1 MGSKGGFT
9 LLGLLIILS
18 VLCDSGHSLRC
29 YNCPNAVGAC
39 TVATNCTA
47 NEDAC
52 LYVKAGSRKWWTEE
66 RNSKAVPSSVLGG
79 YGSGL
84 NLCVEMILARNSYF
98 WVSLDTRTVYRC
110 WKFENCKYK
119 DVEKVYR
126 GSHLKY
132 ECCQKDLCNRSG
144 GTSITVTM
152 ALLVA
157 PLLTAFWRLL
167 I

>member
-1 MGSKGGFT
+1 MGSKGRFT
-9 LLGLLIILS
+9 LLGLLIVLS
-18 VLCDSGHSLRC
+18 VLYDSGHSLRC

-39 TVATNCTA
+39 TVTTNCTA

-52 LYVKAGSRKWWTEE
+52 LYAK
-66 RNSKAVPSSVLGG
+66 
-79 YGSGL
+79 
-84 NLCVEMILARNSYF
+84 I
-98 WVSLDTRTVYRC
+98 DTRTVYRC
-110 WKFENCKYK
+110 YRFQNCKYE
-119 DVEKVYR
+119 DVAKEYG

-144 GTSITVTM
+144 GTSITGTM

>member
-18 VLCDSGHSLRC
+18 VLCDSGHSLQC
-29 YNCPNAVGAC
+29 YTCLNPGGAC
-39 TVATNCTA
+39 TLTTNCTV
-47 NEDAC
+47 NFDAC
-52 LYVKAGSRKWWTEE
+52 LYVKAE
-66 RNSKAVPSSVLGG
+66 
-79 YGSGL
+79 
-84 NLCVEMILARNSYF
+84 
-98 WVSLDTRTVYRC
+98 TRTYYQC
-110 WKFENCKYK
+110 WKFQNCNYEYLSKNLG
-119 DVEKVYR
+119 EKT
-126 GSHLKY
+126 LQY

-144 GTSITVTM
+144 GTSITGTM

>member
-18 VLCDSGHSLRC
+18 VLYDSGHSLRC

-39 TVATNCTA
+39 TFTTNCTA
-47 NEDAC
+47 DLDAC
-52 LYVKAGSRKWWTEE
+52 LYVKTDKETS
-66 RNSKAVPSSVLGG
+66 
-79 YGSGL
+79 YG
-84 NLCVEMILARNSYF
+84 
-98 WVSLDTRTVYRC
+98 C
-110 WKFENCKYK
+110 WKFQNCKYEDLAK
-119 DVEKVYR
+119 KFV

-132 ECCQKDLCNRSG
+132 HCCQKDLCNRSG
-144 GTSITVTM
+144 GTSITGTM